1 MWRVYYENGTTW
13 DWKKGLEGIPAWGV
27 LCILQCVEYAEN
39 RSKYHIVQGC
49 KFFMYSG
56 EEWLHAYDNDV
67 IDYLVNNKKI
77 DKLLVG
83 RMTTQKRFHEV
94 YEAAKNDKNA
104 ENL

>member
-1 MWRVYYENGTTW
+1 
-13 DWKKGLEGIPAWGV
+13 
-27 LCILQCVEYAEN
+27 
-39 RSKYHIVQGC
+39 
-49 KFFMYSG
+49 MYSG